1 MILLWYSRS
10 TRFRDSVWDEGEK
23 RSDRIYHVFFLF
35 RMIEKSW
42 LKRIRA
48 VSKFIVARRREGS
61 SEVRGRGDVLR
72 MEIDEFRKKKN
83 LLFPLLGGK
92 KTKRSSSRE
101 NENDMG
107 KSVEA
112 KKKKLRQLFAVIS
125 RIWMDISRFYR
136 YVCRY
141 LSEKKKKRKKK
152 GIFL

>member
-1 MILLWYSRS
+1 
-10 TRFRDSVWDEGEK
+10 
-23 RSDRIYHVFFLF
+23 
-35 RMIEKSW
+35 
-42 LKRIRA
+42 
-48 VSKFIVARRREGS
+48 
-61 SEVRGRGDVLR
+61 

-112 KKKKLRQLFAVIS
+112 KKKKKLRQLFAVIS

-136 YVCRY
+136 YVCRC
-141 LSEKKKKRKKK
+141 LSEKKKKKKKK